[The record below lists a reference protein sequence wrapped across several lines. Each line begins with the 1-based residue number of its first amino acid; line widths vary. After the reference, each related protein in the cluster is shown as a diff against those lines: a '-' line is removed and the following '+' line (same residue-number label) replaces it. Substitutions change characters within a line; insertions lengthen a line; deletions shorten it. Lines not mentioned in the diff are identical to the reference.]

1 MRLRRFVLLGLFA
14 TALLAGGAL
23 PSPAGAAKCVDCE
36 GEEPGEEPE
45 AQILTIQVQG
55 RGSVATATK
64 TVCENTS
71 GGLKTC
77 ELEVA
82 EGKKVTLTA
91 AAGGEYV
98 FGSWSGACSG
108 SGSCEVTMTG
118 PKSVTATFSNPPPA
132 APTIT
137 SPTSNQVF
145 ERTAEEPVT
154 VSFTI
159 GDPTVVSVTCSL
171 DFVPVSSCSAP
182 SWTTPKLSAGKHTV
196 QVSVKDAGGNVTTAS
211 RSFEVVIKAPPTE
224 EGGTGDPGTVGGPGP
239 SGGTAATTPT
249 LTETPPLQKIAARL
263 VAKSKLDG
271 DATVF
276 RRLAL
281 KALPAGAKVLAT
293 CKGKG
298 CPFKRKQPKV
308 KAGTVDLSALFAGR
322 ELAAGALIE
331 FKLSAPGML
340 GQTIDVKT
348 RAGKP
353 PKVTKR

>member
-1 MRLRRFVLLGLFA
+1 MLGLFA

-23 PSPAGAAKCVDCE
+23 PSPAGAAKCITCE
-36 GEEPGEEPE
+36 GEEPGEEAE
-45 AQILTIQVQG
+45 AQILTVQVQG

-71 GGLKTC
+71 DGLKTC

-91 AAGGEYV
+91 AGGGEYV

-108 SGSCEVTMTG
+108 SGSCEVTMTES
-118 PKSVTATFSNPPPA
+118 KSVTATFSNPPPA

-137 SPTSNQVF
+137 SPTAGQVF
-145 ERTAEEPVT
+145 ERTTEEPVGVT
-154 VSFTI
+154 FNNS
-159 GDPTVVSVTCSL
+159 GDFTVVSYLCSL
-171 DFVPVSSCSAP
+171 DSLPAVSCS
-182 SWTTPKLSAGKHTV
+182 SGWSTPKLSAGEHTV
-196 QVSVKDAGGNVTTAS
+196 HVSAKDGGGNLTTAN
-211 RSFEVVIKAPPTE
+211 RSFKVVIKAPPSGE
-224 EGGTGDPGTVGGPGP
+224 EGGSQEPGDQPRPGGP
-239 SGGTAATTPT
+239 SGSTPT
-249 LTETPPLQKIAARL
+249 ATPTETPLQKIAARL

-271 DATVF
+271 NATVF
-276 RRLAL
+276 RKLAL
-281 KALPAGAKVLAT
+281 KALPTGAKVLAT

-308 KAGTVDLSALFAGR
+308 QAGTVDLSALFAGR
-322 ELAAGALIE
+322 ELGAGALIE

-340 GQTIDVKT
+340 GQTIDLKT